1 MSDPHSSGPTIPHTV
16 VLEIELDTRR
26 PGQPYSHSHPQASPM
41 ESRPGSSPVPPSI
54 FSPAMSLPDSASTTS
69 STTTAAAG
77 AVSAT
82 PTPLPFRPGDEDKA
96 QQDEPNHDAY
106 SQAAAGGAGGIS
118 KSKDR
123 DFNLPK
129 LRLRIDDISHPGAAI
144 FLENYNASS
153 DFEHCVRSVVR
164 QLYSELGKSSD
175 NNDNTNTSSASSSPV
190 PVAPHLH
197 VPPTRSVTLILRDMP
212 GVAYTTGS
220 DLDSDHKEIHF
231 SLGYIQGISQ
241 PSAESSSSP
250 STRRHD
256 EIMGVVTH
264 ELVHCYQYNARGSCP
279 GGLIEG
285 VADWVRLQCQLAPPH
300 WKRGEGVGDGDGK
313 DKGQWDAGYQRTAFF
328 LEYLA
333 GRFGADTV
341 RKLNEKLRT
350 TRKYEDKP
358 FWTELLGR
366 PVEQLWEDYRKHVLG
381 KENLSA

>member
-1 MSDPHSSGPTIPHTV
+1 MSDPHSSGPTIPHTA

-26 PGQPYSHSHPQASPM
+26 LGQPRSHLQPSPM
-41 ESRPGSSPVPPSI
+41 GSRSGSSPVPPSI
-54 FSPAMSLPDSASTTS
+54 FSPAMSLPDSASTASTS
-69 STTTAAAG
+69 STTAAG
-77 AVSAT
+77 TAGAT

-96 QQDEPNHDAY
+96 QQDDSNRNAH
-106 SQAAAGGAGGIS
+106 SQAAAAAGGTS

-144 FLENYNASS
+144 FLENYNASK
-153 DFEHCVRSVVR
+153 DLEHCVRSVVR
-164 QLYSELGKSSD
+164 QLYSEPGKPSS
-175 NNDNTNTSSASSSPV
+175 SSSSPV

-241 PSAESSSSP
+241 PSAGSSSSP

>member
-1 MSDPHSSGPTIPHTV
+1 MSDSHNSGLTIPHTA
-16 VLEIELDTRR
+16 VLDIELDTR
-26 PGQPYSHSHPQASPM
+26 HHPEQSRSQASPM
-41 ESRPGSSPVPPSI
+41 GSRPGSSPVPPSV

-69 STTTAAAG
+69 TAAG
-77 AVSAT
+77 AASAT
-82 PTPLPFRPGDEDKA
+82 PTPLPLHPGNNKA
-96 QQDEPNHDAY
+96 QQDELDDAH
-106 SQAAAGGAGGIS
+106 SQAAAASGGTS
-118 KSKDR
+118 KSKAPK
-123 DFNLPK
+123 FSLPK

-144 FLENYNASS
+144 FLDNYNASR

-164 QLYSELGKSSD
+164 QLYSEPGKSSD
-175 NNDNTNTSSASSSPV
+175 NASTTTSPSSPSSPSLPSSPSPV
-190 PVAPHLH
+190 PIAPHLH
-197 VPPTRSVTLILRDMP
+197 VPPTRSVTLILRDIP

-231 SLGYIQGISQ
+231 SLAYIQGISQ
-241 PSAESSSSP
+241 PATSP
-250 STRRHD
+250 TRRHD

-264 ELVHCYQYNARGSCP
+264 ELVHCYQYDARGSCP

-300 WKRGEGVGDGDGK
+300 WKRGEGVGNGD
-313 DKGQWDAGYQRTAFF
+313 DKGRWDAGYQRTAFF

-333 GRFGADTV
+333 SRFGADTV

-358 FWTELLGR
+358 FWTELVGR

-381 KENLSA
+381 KGNEGV